1 MLLAAIVL
9 AVLTLA
15 LAWPIPILLAAA
27 SWPHRA
33 PGTAL
38 ALWQSIAL
46 AGGLSM
52 IGALLTWGLIPFGD
66 TLPSALASLA
76 HHLLN
81 GTLPAQTGFDHLLA
95 LTGALLLGTH
105 LILNLAATFVRTE
118 RQRRRHHQLV
128 QLLSQP
134 LPDRPGTRVIEHAA
148 PVAYCLPGATRSI
161 TVLSAGL
168 LNLLQPDELRGVIAH
183 EKAHL
188 SQQHHMV
195 LLAFKSWHSAL
206 PWFPI
211 ANRSENAVALLVEM
225 LADDQARHVV
235 DDITLARAIALVGTA
250 GRFDPA
256 DDSLAETVP
265 PDAAAAVAPDHPFD
279 MVLPRVRRLTGQ
291 YPPLPVAARAV
302 VAAGAIALLAAP
314 TAMLLLLS

>member
-1 MLLAAIVL
+1 MLFAAFALAF
-9 AVLTLA
+9 LTVA
-15 LAWPIPILLAAA
+15 LAWPVPILLAKAT
-27 SWPHRA
+27 WPNRA

-38 ALWQSIAL
+38 ALWQAIAL

-66 TLPSALASLA
+66 TLPSALTSLA
-76 HHLLN
+76 THLLN
-81 GTLPAQTGFDHLLA
+81 GTLPAQTGFDHLIA
-95 LTGALLLGTH
+95 LTGAILLGTH
-105 LILNLAATFVRTE
+105 LILNLVATFVRTE

-128 QLLSQP
+128 QLLSEP

-161 TVLSAGL
+161 TVLSAGML
-168 LNLLQPDELRGVIAH
+168 KLLQPDELRGVIAH

-250 GRFDPA
+250 GRFDPTVESFTETA
-256 DDSLAETVP
+256 HAETT
-265 PDAAAAVAPDHPFD
+265 AAAEPDHPFD

-291 YPPLPVAARAV
+291 YPPLPVAARVAV
-302 VAAGAIALLAAP
+302 FAGAVLLLAVP

>member
-1 MLLAAIVL
+1 MLLAAYAL
-9 AVLTLA
+9 ALLTIA
-15 LAWPIPILLAAA
+15 LAWPVPIWLANAT
-27 SWPHRA
+27 WPNRA
-33 PGTAL
+33 PGLAL

-66 TLPSALASLA
+66 SLPTAIVSLA

-81 GTLPAQTGFDHLLA
+81 GTLPAQTGFDHLIA
-95 LTGALLLGTH
+95 LTCAILLGTH

-128 QLLSQP
+128 QLLSEP
-134 LPDRPGTRVIEHAA
+134 LPDRPGTRVIEYAA

-161 TVLSAGL
+161 TVLSAGML
-168 LNLLQPDELRGVIAH
+168 QLLQPDELRGVIAH

-225 LADDQARHVV
+225 LADDQASHVV
-235 DDITLARAIALVGTA
+235 DDTTLARAIALVGTA

-256 DDSLAETVP
+256 HESLADATRAEAAIAAE
-265 PDAAAAVAPDHPFD
+265 PDVQFD

-291 YPPLPVAARAV
+291 YPPLPVAARVAV
-302 VAAGAIALLAAP
+302 GAGAIALLAAP
-314 TAMLLLLS
+314 TAMLLFLG